1 MKFAKCLASN
11 VQPEWRVYAVQYKK
25 LKQVLNP
32 SKSNPSTTSQ
42 PTPPSPPPSLNVD
55 IDVDL
60 FDKIIAE
67 SASNLKKFFESKDQ
81 WATEYVSTLENR
93 VSKLQQSEE
102 TSVLSRRNSFVG
114 DPESEHGSSPPNMV
128 TVTPNPNG
136 SSSDNDTDPETDDF
150 VMGTGN
156 ILSTEDMSPGER
168 PPRSPVSPEQSMMG
182 PMSRLRLNTGGSS
195 GALSK
200 GGFTSTGSLKDMCRE
215 TAANE
220 HFKDYIYSIKSLR
233 TFEREVSLLLEFLSL
248 NKTGFSKIFKKFDK
262 ITGRETRASK
272 MTTMVQV
279 TIPFLETGGAL
290 RPMLS
295 KVQALINK
303 TLLLKPLLPSGW
315 SDRKVYTIGCFDL
328 FHRGHA
334 NVLHSL
340 REFGHF
346 IVAGIHDDASYF
358 KLKKKHPI
366 DNLEKRMANL
376 KPHVDMIY
384 VIPSTD
390 PMPYI
395 QMAVS
400 DQDIEQGLCC
410 YARGDDMLE
419 FPGRTWVESVM
430 PVHFL
435 PRTEGCSSSLIRII
449 YHGGD
454 EEAGKKAA
462 FAKTRYDGK
471 PVDDNGDI
479 IRTN

>member
-1 MKFAKCLASN
+1 
-11 VQPEWRVYAVQYKK
+11 
-25 LKQVLNP
+25 
-32 SKSNPSTTSQ
+32 
-42 PTPPSPPPSLNVD
+42 
-55 IDVDL
+55 
-60 FDKIIAE
+60 
-67 SASNLKKFFESKDQ
+67 
-81 WATEYVSTLENR
+81 
-93 VSKLQQSEE
+93 
-102 TSVLSRRNSFVG
+102 
-114 DPESEHGSSPPNMV
+114 
-128 TVTPNPNG
+128 
-136 SSSDNDTDPETDDF
+136 
-150 VMGTGN
+150 
-156 ILSTEDMSPGER
+156 
-168 PPRSPVSPEQSMMG
+168 
-182 PMSRLRLNTGGSS
+182 
-195 GALSK
+195 
-200 GGFTSTGSLKDMCRE
+200 
-215 TAANE
+215 
-220 HFKDYIYSIKSLR
+220 
-233 TFEREVSLLLEFLSL
+233 
-248 NKTGFSKIFKKFDK
+248 
-262 ITGRETRASK
+262 

-290 RPMLS
+290 RPLLS
-295 KVQALINK
+295 KVQMLINK

-334 NVLHSL
+334 HVLHSL

-384 VIPSTD
+384 VIPSTN

-419 FPGRTWVESVM
+419 FPGRPWVESVM

-435 PRTEGCSSSLIRII
+435 PRTEGCSSSLIRTI
-449 YHGGD
+449 YHGD
-454 EEAGKKAA
+454 DSVREKAA

-471 PVDDNGDI
+471 PIDDNGDI